1 MLPPAP
7 FSISLEYVF
16 AQPVRYAGVDYPAGA
31 FVPKGTIPARDLA
44 MFADQRLIIERAP
57 DAVPVD
63 PVPVSSNSPAPRIAP
78 ASEPT
83 SPYSVKNK
91 GFGRFYVVD
100 AGQNNVAGPYRSEEA
115 ADEARRALLAA

>member
-31 FVPKGTIPARDLA
+31 FVPKDVIPARNLA
-44 MFADQRLIIERAP
+44 MFADQRLIIERAA
-57 DAVPVD
+57 DAVPVE
-63 PVPVSSNSPAPRIAP
+63 PVPVSANSPAPRASA
-78 ASEPT
+78 ASEPI
-83 SPYSVKNK
+83 SAYAVKNK

-100 AGQNNVAGPYRSEEA
+100 AGGNNVAGPYRSEET